1 MLFKLFVSEFYFI
14 KAFFNLITYNNN
26 FYNAL
31 KTARESHLSQK
42 FKGNILWDLK
52 ASTIWKK
59 IQ

>member
-14 KAFFNLITYNNN
+14 KTFFNLITYNNN

-42 FKGNILWDLK
+42 FKGNIL
-52 ASTIWKK
+52 
-59 IQ
+59 